1 MGRIST
7 RIRISPALD
16 NRQAVFVNCDK
27 CDNAESELM
36 GKIRISKRAK
46 YNSRPLC
53 AAALCALLMPLASN
67 AFGQGQP
74 RDPDNSES
82 RETAA
87 FFAAPF
93 NALLRLYRGA
103 LRRARP
109 AICQM
114 HPSDSAYAV
123 ESIKRH
129 GPAKGILL
137 ASDRVQRCGNDTHHY
152 ESVIV
157 NGQPLYSDPV
167 P

>member
-1 MGRIST
+1 MLI
-7 RIRISPALD
+7 L
-16 NRQAVFVNCDK
+16 
-27 CDNAESELM
+27 
-36 GKIRISKRAK
+36 KIAK
-46 YNSRPLC
+46 YRHCRPLFVVIV
-53 AAALCALLMPLASN
+53 CALLLPLAAN
-67 AFGQGQP
+67 TFGQGLPQNA
-74 RDPDNSES
+74 DHSES

-123 ESIKRH
+123 ESIKKH